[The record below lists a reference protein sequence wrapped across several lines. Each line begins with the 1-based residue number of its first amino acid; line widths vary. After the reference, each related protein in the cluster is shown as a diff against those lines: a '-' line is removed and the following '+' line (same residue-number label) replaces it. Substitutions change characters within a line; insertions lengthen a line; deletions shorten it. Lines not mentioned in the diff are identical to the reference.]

1 MAKIYFP
8 TYDDVKINNGKELQL
23 KSSAGSKL
31 LSECELG
38 EIVYLPE
45 TINDAKDFHEY
56 IVVEKNDNNVVLLRK
71 YVASGDS
78 GILVPNESSNI
89 YGNYYISNLTDS
101 ADYWCENTFYN
112 RFSNTTKTYITTKV
126 IKVISNRDN
135 GATSNYIRKVFL
147 PSTDE
152 LGGTPNIGSGE
163 GTNIWFTSNADRV
176 ALSETDKTT
185 AVQYWTRTL
194 HNFEYSFHY
203 TSYYYYDYVSANGSF
218 AQVNNPGVA
227 SKPYRPAIVFLPNTP
242 LNGSN
247 QFIDEITY
255 TDSIDTIKFGDD
267 LYRVKDVEARNLI
280 ETKQSKLPNGTNVGD
295 IVYWNGTS
303 FIVGDIS
310 NVITD
315 ADSTEY

>member
-45 TINDAKDFHEY
+45 TINDTKDFHEY

-71 YVASGDS
+71 YVDTTGYGYQTTNYFGDFS
-78 GILVPNESSNI
+78 DTWC
-89 YGNYYISNLTDS
+89 LT
-101 ADYWCENTFYN
+101 TFSD
-112 RFSNTTKTYITTKV
+112 RFSNGVKDYFTNKNIYNGNDYNKKYADRNVFIPLSNEFTTWF
-126 IKVISNRDN
+126 
-135 GATSNYIRKVFL
+135 TSNDSRKAYTLENIGTAVTYWTRTSSGNLGTNRNVQYRIETGGFVSSSGYEGNKNSFYYRPAVVFL
-147 PSTDE
+147 PS
-152 LGGTPNIGSGE
+152 
-163 GTNIWFTSNADRV
+163 
-176 ALSETDKTT
+176 
-185 AVQYWTRTL
+185 
-194 HNFEYSFHY
+194 
-203 TSYYYYDYVSANGSF
+203 
-218 AQVNNPGVA
+218 
-227 SKPYRPAIVFLPNTP
+227 TP

-267 LYRVKDVEARNLI
+267 LYRVKDVDARNLI
-280 ETKQSKLPNGTNVGD
+280 ETKQSKLPNGTNAGD
-295 IVYWNGTS
+295 IVYWDGTG
-303 FIVGDIS
+303 FVVGDIS

-315 ADSTEY
+315 ADNIAY